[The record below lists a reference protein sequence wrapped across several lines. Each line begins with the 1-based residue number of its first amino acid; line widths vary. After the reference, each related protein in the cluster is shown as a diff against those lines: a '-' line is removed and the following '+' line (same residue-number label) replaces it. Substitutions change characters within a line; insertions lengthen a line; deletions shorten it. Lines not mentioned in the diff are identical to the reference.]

1 MVRELTFPRRLGV
14 GISHWRLSDNM
25 CHLSIVREQLAYKNG
40 QALKFW
46 QVTCKIQQGWNKN
59 LMNNSV
65 LFLSYFRGYPPF
77 GWGLLDTGEEPRG
90 DEITGEEL
98 N

>member
-1 MVRELTFPRRLGV
+1 
-14 GISHWRLSDNM
+14 M
-25 CHLSIVREQLAYKNG
+25 CHLSIVRDQLAYEKG

-77 GWGLLDTGEEPRG
+77 GWGLLDTGEEPRV